1 MAINGSVRRS
11 FRFNLA
17 VVLLLCATLYV
28 LFFVS
33 LRWIT
38 RHGEEVV
45 IPSEFGKNVSQA
57 MADLKNMGFDV
68 YLDSI
73 YDPKQKAFMVLSQMP
88 DSGSIVKKGRTV
100 FLTINKALPP
110 ATPMPNLVSL
120 SYRSAEMILRN
131 NKLFLGDTT
140 MKPDIA
146 QGAVLAQLY
155 NGKEIKPGDMVP
167 QGSRISLV
175 VGDGLGNTQINV
187 PDVIGLSV
195 DEGVNNLIGS
205 GLQYVM
211 IIDGAITD
219 TATAVIYNQTPK
231 AINEVGGA
239 AHIKAGDLI
248 NLYIKQNP
256 TPEEILLNKKP
267 PKFGDSPNGQP
278 PADNN
283 QGSQD
288 VNNTSGQNDPQ

>member
-1 MAINGSVRRS
+1 MAIKGSVKRT

-17 VVLLLCATLYV
+17 VVLLLCGTIYI
-28 LFFVS
+28 LFFAS

-38 RHGEEVV
+38 RHGEEIT
-45 IPSEFGKNVSQA
+45 IPSEWGRNVSQA
-57 MADLKNMGFDV
+57 VADMKNMGFDV

-73 YDPKQKAFMVLSQMP
+73 YDPRQKPFIVLAQIP

-100 FLTINKALPP
+100 FLTINKILPP
-110 ATPMPNLVSL
+110 GTPMPNLVSL
-120 SYRSAEMILRN
+120 SYRSAEMILKN
-131 NKLFLGDTT
+131 NNLFLGDTT

-146 QGAVLAQLY
+146 QGAVLAQLW
-155 NGKEIKPGDMVP
+155 NGSEIKPGDVVP

-175 VGDGLGNTQINV
+175 IGDGLGNTQIGV

-211 IIDGAITD
+211 VIDGAITD
-219 TATAVIYNQTPK
+219 TATAIIYNQTPK
-231 AINEVGGA
+231 AINDVGGTA
-239 AHIKAGDLI
+239 RIKAGDVI
-248 NLYIKQNP
+248 NLYIKQNA
-256 TPEEILLNKKP
+256 TAEEIQTNKKT
-267 PKFGDSPNGQP
+267 PKFGDEPRQAP
-278 PADNN
+278 VDDNN

-288 VNNTSGQNDPQ
+288 VNNSSGQTDPQ